1 VVYIKEE
8 LKFTRYTESSKYW
21 EERQRHNELVIN
33 RDTDV
38 TVKRMFKTYKKTE
51 EEINND
57 INKFLI
63 KITNNEGKLDSILA
77 NQFLSPEELRDYKK
91 LINGLIKEYRAT
103 KNPRALADIT
113 RILNNFNLSRL
124 AALDNILSCRLGILA
139 NFEENQIYDH
149 LTKSYEKNYRQVYTD
164 LKKFGVKQS
173 YFAVGINENIVRRA
187 VNQNWSGD
195 YFSTDIWRNKGR
207 LVGSINKTIREGLTT
222 GKSTQRMA
230 RELRYR
236 TDNIYFNANRLI
248 RTETN
253 YILNESTRQSYL
265 DFGVEKYEFL
275 AEIDSRTS
283 KACFDLDKAGKIYEL
298 KDAKIGT
305 NYPPIHPFAGRQ

>member
-1 VVYIKEE
+1 
-8 LKFTRYTESSKYW
+8 
-21 EERQRHNELVIN
+21 
-33 RDTDV
+33 
-38 TVKRMFKTYKKTE
+38 MFKTYKKTE

-63 KITNNEGKLDSILA
+63 KISNNEGKLDNLLA

-103 KNPRALADIT
+103 KNPNALADIT

-124 AALDNILSCRLGILA
+124 TALDNILSCRLGMLA
-139 NFEENQIYDH
+139 DFEENSVRDH

-164 LKKFGVKQS
+164 LKYVGVNQS
-173 YFAVGINENIVRRA
+173 YFAVGLNENIVRRA

-265 DFGVEKYEFL
+265 DFGVEKYQYL
-275 AEIDSRTS
+275 AEIDSKTS
-283 KACFDLDKAGKIYEL
+283 KVCKDLHEAGEEIL
-298 KDAKIGT
+298 LSDAKIGT
-305 NYPPIHPFAGRQ
+305 NYPPMHPFCRSTVIPVIGGD